1 MDSMKIERGEIF
13 SRAMTGRCPNC
24 GHFGMFKNW
33 FRLNKRCP
41 SCDMELE
48 KEESGFYFG
57 TTSIGYV
64 LAIVIVI
71 IPVCILVVL
80 NMLNM
85 WLGVAIAIVGSIL
98 LCTLLYPIM
107 LCWVIMLYYIVQ
119 TEELPKNQ
127 KENAPSVTDS

>member
-1 MDSMKIERGEIF
+1 
-13 SRAMTGRCPNC
+13 
-24 GHFGMFKNW
+24 
-33 FRLNKRCP
+33 
-41 SCDMELE
+41 MELE

-71 IPVCILVVL
+71 IPVCILVVM

-85 WLGVAIAIVGSIL
+85 WLGVAIAILGSTL

-107 LCWVIMLYYIVQ
+107 LCWVIMLYYVVQ
-119 TEELPKNQ
+119 AEELPKNQ
-127 KENAPSVTDS
+127 KK

>member
-1 MDSMKIERGEIF
+1 MQIQRGEIF
-13 SRAMTGRCPNC
+13 TRTMTGRCPNC
-24 GHFGMFKNW
+24 GHFGIFKNW

-41 SCDMELE
+41 SCEMELE

-71 IPVCILVVL
+71 IPVCILVVM

-85 WLGVAIAIVGSIL
+85 WLGVAIAILGSTL

-107 LCWVIMLYYIVQ
+107 LCWVIMLYYVVQ
-119 TEELPKNQ
+119 AEELPKNQ
-127 KENAPSVTDS
+127 KK